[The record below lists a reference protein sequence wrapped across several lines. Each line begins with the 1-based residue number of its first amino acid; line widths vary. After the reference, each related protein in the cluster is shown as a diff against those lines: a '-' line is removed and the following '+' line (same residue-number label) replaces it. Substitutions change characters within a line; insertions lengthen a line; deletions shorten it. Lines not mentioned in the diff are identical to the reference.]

1 MRITFNDRMFL
12 RAVLAD
18 KINKIAEELEANAYD
33 EEATKGKLHDIGVLE
48 EMKNRLAD

>member
-18 KINKIAEELEANAYD
+18 KINEIAEDLKANAYD
-33 EEATKGKLHDIGVLE
+33 DEATKGKLHDVAILE
-48 EMKNRLAD
+48 EMKRRLAE